1 MARAVHKLVLLAALF
16 TVGASSPAAQD
27 RLLPLPASRI
37 QALRAQEVSRTARV
51 EQSMLRQK
59 PALGLGADDGLAVT
73 SKTTDAYG
81 ETHVHFR
88 QTYKGVKV
96 WNSHL
101 IGHMDASGALQ
112 PAHATVQRDIAL
124 AGGPLLDAAR
134 IEDLALAELSD
145 SALTR
150 PLRSEQIVFPT
161 RYQDGLKLARTPDG
175 SMALD
180 TRFSVGTPRVK
191 EPYVWA
197 WHVSARQRG
206 AGGPEATDL
215 IIDGRTG
222 RVLKKW
228 DGLDYEAARGTG
240 HSQYNGDVTLDAEL
254 LEDGSY
260 RLRDTTRATKEWP
273 DAQYWG
279 YPELQGVGM
288 RPLVGN
294 VIFAT
299 PFTGASNEWGDGLP
313 YAGTSDPRNWETA
326 AVDALYAGGVAWDY
340 YQNVLGRAGGI
351 DGLGS
356 SPILWVHEYTSDP
369 YRWNN
374 AAWDPDEFAM
384 LFGDGAETGALTT
397 LDVTGHELSHGVFGF
412 TANLDYG
419 GESGGVN
426 EANSDVHAAM
436 MKFYRWGAGGK
447 GDTVPDTVTAS
458 PDGDNDP
465 LHVFTIGGQL
475 SKKGEP
481 LRWFYKPSLDGY
493 SYDGW
498 FDGIGLDDVH
508 FTSGPGNRAF
518 YFLAQGASSDPQS
531 PRHSPYLP
539 GGMTGIGNDK
549 AIKVWFR
556 SITTKLTDPASD
568 YHVLRAAMVASAGEL
583 YGAAEVAA
591 VENAFAAINVG
602 APPGGAEPV
611 TVKIRVDPVIA
622 KNMTDTHIVV
632 VPTMVPSPLPAPEVT
647 GTPDKSFTW
656 TLGGLSLVWPEGGR
670 IQDGVF
676 LAPIVPNLAGYW
688 PVRVT
693 SNADPT
699 KYAAALVISLA
710 MDCDSDTETDAVD
723 MGALALAY
731 DTDGVTSYPSSNL
744 LGSVSGVHDGAVAL
758 FLQGF
763 NTAFKH

>member
-1 MARAVHKLVLLAALF
+1 MARAVKPLLLLLTLLAA
-16 TVGASSPAAQD
+16 GGSAAARE
-27 RLLPLPASRI
+27 RLRPLPAPRV
-37 QALRAQEVSRTARV
+37 QALREQEVSRTARV

-59 PALGLGADDGLAVT
+59 AALGLGADDGLAVT

-206 AGGPEATDL
+206 AGGPEATEL

-228 DGLDYEAARGTG
+228 DGLNYEAARGTG
-240 HSQYNGDVTLDAEL
+240 HSQYNGDVTVDAEL

-374 AAWDPDEFAM
+374 AAWDQDEFAM

-412 TANLDYG
+412 TAKLDPG

-518 YFLAQGASSDPQS
+518 YFLAQGASSDPS
-531 PRHSPYLP
+531 SVTYSPYLP
-539 GGMTGIGNDK
+539 GGMTGLGNDQ
-549 AIKVWFR
+549 AIKIWFHAMA
-556 SITTKLTDPASD
+556 TKVTDPASG
-568 YHVLRAAMVASAGEL
+568 YQAIRAPMIESAREL
-583 YGAAEVAA
+583 YGEAAVAA

-602 APPGGAEPV
+602 APAGGPEPL
-611 TVKIRVDPVIA
+611 TVMLPVDPVVA
-622 KNMTDTHIVV
+622 ANFADTHLIVV
-632 VPTMVPSPLPAPEVT
+632 PRSVPTRLPAPLVNGAPDTNVT
-647 GTPDKSFTW
+647 WS
-656 TLGGLSLVWPEGGR
+656 LGGMSMKYPVGGR
-670 IQDGVF
+670 IVDGLF
-676 LAPIVPNLAGYW
+676 LAPEVPWVEGDW

-693 SNADPT
+693 SNADPRR
-699 KYAAALVISLA
+699 YAAALIVSLA
-710 MDCDSDTETDAVD
+710 LDCDSDTEVDAID
-723 MGALALAY
+723 LGALALEY
-731 DTDGVTSYPSSNL
+731 GTGRISSYPAAALAGGAAGVSDLAVTGFL
-744 LGSVSGVHDGAVAL
+744 LGFHNAY
-758 FLQGF
+758 
-763 NTAFKH
+763 TH